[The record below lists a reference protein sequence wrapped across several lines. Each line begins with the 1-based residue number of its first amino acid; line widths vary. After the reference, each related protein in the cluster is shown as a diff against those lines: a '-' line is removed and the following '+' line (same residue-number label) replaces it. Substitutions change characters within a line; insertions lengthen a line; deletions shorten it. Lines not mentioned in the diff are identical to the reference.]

1 MVIIALGA
9 LAIPIPTELMAATV
23 NEYSTPGDNPVMDAL
38 TAVEPVL
45 LMKILNPPLPPV
57 CTIILYEVIGLPLE
71 EIGLLQ
77 ARVNDV
83 CVTLLVVGAGE
94 T

>member
-1 MVIIALGA
+1 MALGV

-23 NEYSTPGDNPVMDAL
+23 NEYCTPGDNPVMDAL
-38 TAVEPVL
+38 TSVQPVL
-45 LMKILNPPLPPV
+45 LMKILKPPLPPV
-57 CTIILYEVIGLPLE
+57 CTIISYALIGLPLE
-71 EIGLLQ
+71 FGLLQ

-94 T
+94 I